1 MAAEW
6 LVPGHLVFL
15 CNLYF
20 RGFPQPWHPAGLPT
34 THLSNLLQ
42 IVWLFGSYMNSS
54 KRGAAYGFR
63 LQSLDVVRN
72 GEGGPPLTCGM
83 GDGWRCVAYSRSSL
97 QLLEMKSTD
106 RKQTLAALPGEGHC

>member
-20 RGFPQPWHPAGLPT
+20 RGFPQPWHLAELPT

-42 IVWLFGSYMNSS
+42 IVLAFGNYMNSS
-54 KRGAAYGFR
+54 KRGAVYGFK
-63 LQSLDVVRN
+63 LQSLDLVR
-72 GEGGPPLTCGM
+72 G
-83 GDGWRCVAYSRSSL
+83 
-97 QLLEMKSTD
+97 
-106 RKQTLAALPGEGHC
+106 